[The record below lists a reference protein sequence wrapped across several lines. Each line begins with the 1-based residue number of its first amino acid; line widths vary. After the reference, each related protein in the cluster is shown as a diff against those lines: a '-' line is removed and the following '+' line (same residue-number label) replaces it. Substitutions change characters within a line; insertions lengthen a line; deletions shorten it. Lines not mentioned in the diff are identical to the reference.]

1 MKLSEIQGQAEKLV
15 ETNEKN
21 KQRIQQLNNQRGST
35 NIQLNNTQNK
45 LLAAKEKLQ
54 QARTAA
60 NRQNQG
66 DNIEGTFEN
75 SQNLNTIKRLE
86 QEVELLR
93 EKRTILITQIENID
107 NELKS
112 ALSDQEQLRS
122 SMLDEAAELQQIQS
136 EYTTN
141 LHTAESLQNESH
153 SHNIQGFIQSLERNR
168 RLAGDLRNKI
178 YQSLGM
184 SGTYE
189 DDSSGTSG
197 GSNTY
202 GAKSLYRHSFSR
214 SSGFSEERGA
224 YSQGQMGATSINSLS
239 QSVLSN
245 QENISPI
252 SSTYSNNNNDIAPN
266 RTTPR
271 DLPVTQYAFSKMDNG
286 ESIYDSPNEI
296 GKYLYYSQGSANP
309 NFLGTCGLCSCANV
323 LRLAGVNLTE
333 SQVIEYASTT
343 KASDSLFGT
352 LCSVNPFN
360 AHSSGGTR
368 PKDRKEILEHFG
380 ISSGLFPVELEKG
393 RATDSTIYSIAKYVS
408 EGRGVIASV
417 HAGILYN
424 GYETENDFH
433 AVTITSVRKNKYGD
447 ITGFY
452 IADSNKG
459 TNFYTIETFRNA
471 LTGADLNVS
480 YSILR

>member
-21 KQRIQQLNNQRGST
+21 RQRIQQLNNQRGST

-54 QARTAA
+54 QAKIAA
-60 NRQNQG
+60 NRQSQG
-66 DNIEGTFEN
+66 DSAEGSFEN
-75 SQNLNTIKRLE
+75 SQYLNTIKRLE

-107 NELKS
+107 NELQS
-112 ALSDQEQLRS
+112 VLSNQEQLRS
-122 SMLDEAAELQQIQS
+122 YMLDEAAELQHIQL

-141 LHTAESLQNESH
+141 LHTAESLQNEPYG
-153 SHNIQGFIQSLERNR
+153 HNIQGFIQSLEHNR

-197 GSNTY
+197 GAKTY

-214 SSGFSEERGA
+214 NNGFGEERGT
-224 YSQGQMGATSINSLS
+224 YSQGQMSTTSINSS
-239 QSVLSN
+239 SKSALSN

-252 SSTYSNNNNDIAPN
+252 SSTFSNNNDIAPN

-271 DLPVTQYAFSKMDNG
+271 DLPATQYTFSKMDNG

-309 NFLGTCGLCSCANV
+309 KFLGTCGLCSCANV

-393 RATDSTIYSIAKYVS
+393 RATDSTINSIAKYVS